1 MLMKRKTG
9 FTLIELLVVIAI
21 IAILAAMLF
30 PVFARARESA
40 RKIQCLSNVKN
51 IATAVQMYLTDY
63 DRFPPFEHRAEVL
76 AWFDSMPGGNSKW
89 NGNKDNHCGVIWQAN
104 PYLRWP
110 VIFDE
115 YVKNRDVWRCSSAR
129 YTNNTVAINAC
140 IPDWFTY
147 FRRGEDAGTCPRPR
161 ECADNFPPG
170 WGGMATDT
178 LAQGWNNG
186 CGLGNGAFDQSLAT
200 AHHNRDVKISAI
212 DDVTKRVVVGDGGV
226 DLEPW
231 RTSGFAY
238 PDYSRFDQLLLE
250 CGSAGNCS
258 NQSSCGN
265 PTVAATC
272 SPLSLCF
279 GGDGKFG
286 WDATYRQTFARHM
299 GGSNLGFADGH
310 AGWFPSET
318 ILFGGWNNSGYA
330 TVPQVF
336 DGLECC
342 FFPTNKP
349 R

>member
-1 MLMKRKTG
+1 MPARRRG

-51 IATAVQMYLTDY
+51 IAMAYQIYLTDF
-63 DRFPPFEHRAEVL
+63 DRMPPSEHA
-76 AWFDSMPGGNSKW
+76 ASSSTYWHNKCPSKTCDQVVACR
-89 NGNKDNHCGVIWQAN
+89 GTQAN
-104 PYLRWP
+104 PYMRIP
-110 VIFDE
+110 VILDE
-115 YVKNRDVWRCSSAR
+115 YVKNRDVWRCPSAR
-129 YTNNTVAINAC
+129 YTANTVAINAC

-147 FRRGEDAGTCPRPR
+147 FRKGEDAGTCPRPR
-161 ECADNFPPG
+161 ECADDFPPG

-200 AHHNRDVKISAI
+200 AHHNRDVKMSSI

-250 CGSAGNCS
+250 CGDAGNCS
-258 NQSSCGN
+258 NQSSCSN

-286 WDATYRQTFARHM
+286 WDASYRQTFARHM

-349 R
+349 RS